1 MGRSWAGERK
11 KGKVSGLE
19 ARCAAGKREQERA
32 GGRGGAAVT
41 SKGGEGT
48 AVREGRF
55 PCATQNTRGQ
65 AQQGSLAS
73 APLPQDGFVPENVAW
88 SGPKFLLR
96 VY

>member
-19 ARCAAGKREQERA
+19 AGREERA
-32 GGRGGAAVT
+32 GASWWPWRSRCHLQGWRRDSGKRGGP
-41 SKGGEGT
+41 
-48 AVREGRF
+48 F
-55 PCATQNTRGQ
+55 PLCNPKHH
-65 AQQGSLAS
+65 QGSLAS